1 MNNQPLILIQK
12 YLLHEGMEIGW
23 KKCIF
28 AA

>member
-1 MNNQPLILIQK
+1 MNNQPMILIQK
-12 YLLHEGMEIGW
+12 YLLLEGMEIGW